1 VMCSPVTSWNLYL
14 KRVCVETVNPA
25 MCDGAC
31 SLGAVRSSKLYHAFG
46 PAIDTAISSSTA
58 TTVAPGRP
66 EWRKPGRLEGLEY
79 NPLAEMHGWT
89 KQSNARPP
97 TDAVSMHSTYT
108 RLRGAN
114 PRASAAVRTVG
125 AGGVLGLIGDRSRII
140 GGGGSRFRIGDEA
153 KILGRLCLPA
163 CAWSLDL
170 HRLRGDQ
177 GGPFPPPGLFPASPS
192 ESEQG

>member
-1 VMCSPVTSWNLYL
+1 
-14 KRVCVETVNPA
+14 

-31 SLGAVRSSKLYHAFG
+31 SLGAVRSSNLYHAFG
-46 PAIDTAISSSTA
+46 PAIDTAISPSTA
-58 TTVAPGRP
+58 TTTVAPGGLFT
-66 EWRKPGRLEGLEY
+66 ELEGLEY

>member
-1 VMCSPVTSWNLYL
+1 
-14 KRVCVETVNPA
+14 
-25 MCDGAC
+25 
-31 SLGAVRSSKLYHAFG
+31 
-46 PAIDTAISSSTA
+46 
-58 TTVAPGRP
+58 
-66 EWRKPGRLEGLEY
+66 
-79 NPLAEMHGWT
+79 
-89 KQSNARPP
+89 
-97 TDAVSMHSTYT
+97 MHSTY
-108 RLRGAN
+108 LHDYGGK
-114 PRASAAVRTVG
+114 SARVGSGTVAVG
-125 AGGVLGLIGDRSRII
+125 AGGVVDATMAWHGLIGDRSRII